1 MKQQIKEKKDR
12 RRAKKI
18 LLIVAGGIC
27 AFILIFF
34 GVSRFISS
42 SRRGDKT
49 TQSNN
54 YRFDYANY
62 DENIFLD
69 KKYMSYDRSI
79 YYTGVN
85 TYMTVTIDR
94 EHMDDVSEIYRE
106 PVLFLMDYIDAMING
121 DVAGFNACHAP
132 EYYTGGRQPK
142 ENFTMQK
149 LYSITLISVDNWYD
163 DSDSDAERYYNIGIE
178 YMIKNNNGTLRNDMG
193 SDAIRRKYLTIK
205 ETSDGDFSITDESYF
220 SSLEQNQ

>member
-18 LLIVAGGIC
+18 LLIVTGGIC

-34 GVSRFISS
+34 GVSRFISN
-42 SRRGDKT
+42 SRGGDE
-49 TQSNN
+49 TQPNN

-69 KKYMSYDRSI
+69 KEYMSYDRSI

-94 EHMDDVSEIYRE
+94 KHMDDVSEIYRE

-121 DVAGFNACHAP
+121 DVTEYNACHAP
-132 EYYTGGRQPK
+132 EYYTGGRKPK

-163 DSDSDAERYYNIGIE
+163 DSDSTAKRYYNIGIE

-205 ETSDGDFSITDESYF
+205 ETSDGAFSITDESYF
-220 SSLEQNQ
+220 SGLEQSQ